1 VETLI
6 LDATAGNRTMWKT
19 KNAENIVYIDVEK
32 RLAKK
37 PTIFAD
43 NTNTPFLPETFD
55 TIFYD
60 PPHDIGRDD
69 SDLLGMGKLRLKE
82 AKRSEH
88 RLHTYYGLHYIKTVN
103 DMIKML
109 YHAQKELHRILKQD
123 GLLWLKWNEVKMP
136 LKRILRIFTDWTVL
150 LEINLSDP
158 THTMG
163 KKQTYWICLTKKKRD
178 IVQTTLL

>member
-60 PPHDIGRDD
+60 PPHSYATYTGIYSYPD
-69 SDLLGMGKLRLKE
+69 SASFQKDWRGYGKVPR
-82 AKRSEH
+82 
-88 RLHTYYGLHYIKTVN
+88 YYGWDKYKS
-103 DMIKML
+103 
-109 YHAQKELHRILKQD
+109 AQALLAHIYRAQEEFKRILKAD
-123 GLLWLKWNEVKMP
+123 GLLWVKWNDLDISVR
-136 LKRILRIFTDWTVL
+136 RILAIFHDWDML
-150 LEINLSDP
+150 LQLYIKSP
-158 THTMG
+158 TQTFG
-163 KKQTYWICLTKKKRD
+163 KKQTYWICLTKKKRET
-178 IVQTTLL
+178 VQTALL